1 MDDATPRVAI
11 LIPTLNRTHLLAELI
26 RNIREV
32 TPEPHEVY
40 FMTSNKESKKV
51 IQENGAV
58 CFNDIGDT
66 DLITRTNALYRL
78 TDEPLIYT
86 GSDDIRFHEGW
97 LPLMLEKINEGF
109 HVVVPQDLLNPAG
122 TQALI
127 TRKYIEEQSCCV
139 DVPNVVYF
147 PGYKHD
153 FAETEQ
159 FEVAKARGVFARS
172 DAVVEHLHWAN
183 GKAEHDNDYTIG
195 QMNSG
200 QGLEIFNSRLHLW
213 SQI

>member
-1 MDDATPRVAI
+1 MKTAI
-11 LIPTLNRTHLLAELI
+11 LIPTLNRPQYIKALI
-26 RNIREV
+26 KNIREV
-32 TPEPHEVY
+32 TPEPHEIY
-40 FMTSNKESKKV
+40 FMTSNKETK
-51 IQENGAV
+51 IIARENGAI
-58 CFNDIGDT
+58 CFNDVGET

-86 GSDDIRFHEGW
+86 GSDDMWCHEGW
-97 LPLMLEKINEGF
+97 LSRLIEKIKEGYE
-109 HVVVPQDLLNPAG
+109 VVVPQDLLNPNG

-139 DVPNVVYF
+139 DVPNVVYY

-159 FEVAKARGVFARS
+159 FEVAKKRGVFSRS

-183 GKAEHDNDYTIG
+183 GKNQKDEDYLIG
-195 QMNSG
+195 EKNSVG
-200 QGLEIFNSRLHLW
+200 GRELYESRMHMW
-213 SQI
+213 S